1 MLDMDQLSC
10 LCCEECGNQLEE
22 IEDIITDE
30 ENRCRF
36 ITYYKCENCEK
47 IYNY

>member
-1 MLDMDQLSC
+1 MVDMNQSVY
-10 LCCEECGNQLEE
+10 LCCDECESQLEE
-22 IEDIITDE
+22 IEDIIIDE

-36 ITYYKCENCEK
+36 ITYYKCENCGK